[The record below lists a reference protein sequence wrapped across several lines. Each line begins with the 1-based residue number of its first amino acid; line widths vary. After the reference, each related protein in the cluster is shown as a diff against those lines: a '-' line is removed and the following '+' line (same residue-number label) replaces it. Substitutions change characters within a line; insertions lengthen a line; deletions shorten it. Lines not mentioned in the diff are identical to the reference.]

1 MYDVPNVV
9 LSFSKTPSTPSVAQG
24 VLARDDVMTPR
35 PVYIRCFTTRIV
47 GSAWPVS
54 VRAERAERAILG
66 SFFVPALF
74 SYFLMSQTEVL
85 PL

>member
-35 PVYIRCFTTRIV
+35 PVYISCFTTRIV

-54 VRAERAERAILG
+54 VRAERAERAERAILG
-66 SFFVPALF
+66 SFLF
-74 SYFLMSQTEVL
+74 LLYLATF
-85 PL
+85 